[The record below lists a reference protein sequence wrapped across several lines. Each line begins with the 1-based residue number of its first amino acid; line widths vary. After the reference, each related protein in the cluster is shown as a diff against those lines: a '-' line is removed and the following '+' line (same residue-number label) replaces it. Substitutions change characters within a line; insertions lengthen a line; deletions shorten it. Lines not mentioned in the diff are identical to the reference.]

1 MLTVAHVLLVG
12 MIAGPTVW
20 TGLTQG
26 LIPAANKLFFFRGS
40 NDITAE
46 ETDAEGQRLVGGGS
60 NAAPPTV

>member
-1 MLTVAHVLLVG
+1 
-12 MIAGPTVW
+12 MIAGPTLW